1 MIVRMESKFVH
12 GLLGCMFLAIAASA
26 LEARA
31 QTVAPDA
38 LVRKTSEEVLNI
50 IRSDKE
56 IRAGNTARITQ
67 LIEEKVAPHF
77 DFKRMT
83 RLAVGRP
90 WRDATPA
97 QREALVSE
105 FRTLLVRSYSAAFTA
120 YTGIAIEYRP
130 HRMNPGDSETVV
142 QTLIKLPGGAQ
153 PISVDYDMESTPD
166 GWKVYDVR
174 VAGASLIINYR
185 NLFAQEFQN
194 GGIEGLLNSLVE
206 KNKAKPAPA
215 KQ

>member
-1 MIVRMESKFVH
+1 MRTKSRYVHALFYVFVAAVAVMAAEVR
-12 GLLGCMFLAIAASA
+12 G
-26 LEARA
+26 
-31 QTVAPDA
+31 QTVAPDV
-38 LVRKTSEEVLNI
+38 LVKKTSEEVLNI
-50 IRSDKE
+50 VRSDKE
-56 IRAGNTARITQ
+56 IRAGNTTRITQ

-77 DFKRMT
+77 DFSRMT

-90 WRDATPA
+90 WRNAKPE
-97 QREALVSE
+97 QRQALTDE

-130 HRMNPGDSETVV
+130 HRMNAGDSETVV
-142 QTLIKLPGGAQ
+142 QTVIKLPGGAQ
-153 PISVDYDMESTPD
+153 PVTVDYDMESTAE

-185 NLFAQEFQN
+185 NLFAQEIQN
-194 GGIEGLLNSLVE
+194 GGLDGLLKSLVE
-206 KNKAKPAPA
+206 KNKAKPAPV

>member
-1 MIVRMESKFVH
+1 MK
-12 GLLGCMFLAIAASA
+12 L
-26 LEARA
+26 
-31 QTVAPDA
+31 T
-38 LVRKTSEEVLNI
+38 LVRCMQVLVLLAAVAVRPALAQADATPPDVLVKQTSEEVLNI
-50 IRSDKE
+50 IRTDKE
-56 IRAGNTARITQ
+56 IRAGNTARVAQ

-83 RLAVGRP
+83 RLAVGRS
-90 WRDATPA
+90 WREATPE
-97 QREALVSE
+97 QREALAEE
-105 FRTLLVRSYSAAFTA
+105 FKTLLVRSYSAAFTA

-153 PISVDYDMESTPD
+153 PVTVDYDMEKTPE
-166 GWKVYDVR
+166 GWKVHDVR

-185 NLFAQEFQN
+185 NLFAQEIQA
-194 GGIEGLLNSLVE
+194 GGIEGLLKNLVE
-206 KNKAKPAPA
+206 KNRAKPVPA